1 MNFLDTLYKQPLKT
15 YPNVQLLLDIHR
27 GAEIKNR
34 ESTTTQIDGKNVA
47 KVLFIIY
54 KNQPYTSENT
64 KMAIELDKPLNE
76 LYPGVSRGVVQKD
89 EGIASVSSYNQDLHE
104 GSIMVSI
111 GGVENTLKEETRTA
125 KMLAKAIKVVLGET
139 AD

>member
-1 MNFLDTLYKQPLKT
+1 
-15 YPNVQLLLDIHR
+15 
-27 GAEIKNR
+27 
-34 ESTTTQIDGKNVA
+34 
-47 KVLFIIY
+47 
-54 KNQPYTSENT
+54 
-64 KMAIELDKPLNE
+64 MAIELDKVLNE

-104 GSIMVSI
+104 GSIMVNI

-125 KMLAKAIKVVLGET
+125 KMLAKAIKVVLNEK